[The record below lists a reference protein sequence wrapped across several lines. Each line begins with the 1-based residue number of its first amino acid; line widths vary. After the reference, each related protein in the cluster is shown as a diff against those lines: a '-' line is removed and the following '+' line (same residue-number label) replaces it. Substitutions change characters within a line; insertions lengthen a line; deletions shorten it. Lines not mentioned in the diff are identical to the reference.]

1 MNGWSN
7 DRLSPLPTHQGQYH
21 HRRKSEREKEREK
34 GYKLG
39 GGRSKMVALGILWVN
54 GEINSPVRYIEGLYG
69 NRNFTMYIYI

>member
-21 HRRKSEREKEREK
+21 HRRKSERKRERERIQV
-34 GYKLG
+34 G
-39 GGRSKMVALGILWVN
+39 GGKSKMVALGILWVN

-69 NRNFTMYIYI
+69 TSNFTMYIYI